1 MIHRCHSWLGL
12 LGVFLP
18 WQLAQHLLEY
28 IGGNIQEL
36 GCSQAEYLSF
46 RTQVLSDNT
55 LSPLVG
61 GKLGFF
67 MFIHSKKGFI
77 L

>member
-1 MIHRCHSWLGL
+1 MQPGRVS
-12 LGVFLP
+12 
-18 WQLAQHLLEY
+18 QLS
-28 IGGNIQEL
+28 EL
-36 GCSQAEYLSF
+36 GCSQAECLSF

-67 MFIHSKKGFI
+67 MFIHSKKVLSFRKLGTA
-77 L
+77 LSVNVRVLGHR